1 MIALSLLG
9 ELSNNEGR
17 ARQLSGLRILVVD
30 DDEDA
35 RELLQEVLQ
44 YEGADVE
51 TAADASSG
59 FARLLEFKPA
69 VIVSDI
75 GMPGED
81 GYSFIRRC
89 RQLPDSSCSHTPAIA
104 VTAFT
109 RPEDRLKSREAGFDA
124 HVGKPVDLAKLVATI
139 VSLASGG
146 GATPA

>member
-1 MIALSLLG
+1 MIALSLVG
-9 ELSNNEGR
+9 ELSNKGH
-17 ARQLSGLRILVVD
+17 ARQLSGLKILVVD

-59 FARLLEFKPA
+59 LAMLLEFKPA
-69 VIVSDI
+69 VLVSDI

-89 RQLPDSSCSHTPAIA
+89 RKLPDSARSHTPAIA
-104 VTAFT
+104 VTAFI

-139 VSLASGG
+139 ASLAAGD
-146 GATPA
+146 GAKPG